1 MTERGARDGDEGPAL
16 SGPDALGYRR
26 PLPGFSINDR
36 DASAKDAPAR
46 HLSDSPALS
55 GAMLRQPTRSGKPR
69 LPDLGI
75 ALKSIL
81 AFWLLYWALITLR
94 SIALEY
100 PEFWA
105 MLARRTLASLIGAAI
120 TFIVYLAL
128 RPTRESSLPVKSAVA
143 ALLCLPASL
152 MFAGVNY
159 TIFYIYAPVEAAR
172 DDPIQDMGWGPVE
185 MAVRSILD
193 TSLSWYFLFA
203 AWAAFF
209 VAMAYARQLREADR
223 RASALAR
230 EAQEAQL
237 RALRYQIN
245 PHFLFNTLNSLSSLI
260 LRRDTDVAERML
272 MNLSSFFRATLSADP
287 TADVRLE
294 EEIAL
299 QRLYLDIERIRFPE
313 RLSVRIDVP
322 VEPGGA
328 LVPVLIL
335 QPVVE
340 NAVKYGVARSRAP
353 VTVSITASVEDDE
366 LRILVHD
373 DGETPPPVAAADED
387 EEDEGHGGGT
397 GVGLRNVAERLA
409 ARFGAR
415 GGVSHGPDSHGGYSV
430 RLFMPVVHDG

>member
-46 HLSDSPALS
+46 HMSDSPALY
-55 GAMLRQPTRSGKPR
+55 GAMLRQRIRSDKPR
-69 LPDLGI
+69 LPVLGI

-203 AWAAFF
+203 AWTAFF

-223 RASALAR
+223 RADASAR
-230 EAQEAQL
+230 
-237 RALRYQIN
+237 RA
-245 PHFLFNTLNSLSSLI
+245 
-260 LRRDTDVAERML
+260 
-272 MNLSSFFRATLSADP
+272 
-287 TADVRLE
+287 E
-294 EEIAL
+294 EEQVRAHPYSHKPHSLVKAPIFTDAL
-299 QRLYLDIERIRFPE
+299 TLLRL
-313 RLSVRIDVP
+313 
-322 VEPGGA
+322 
-328 LVPVLIL
+328 
-335 QPVVE
+335 
-340 NAVKYGVARSRAP
+340 
-353 VTVSITASVEDDE
+353 T
-366 LRILVHD
+366 
-373 DGETPPPVAAADED
+373 
-387 EEDEGHGGGT
+387 
-397 GVGLRNVAERLA
+397 
-409 ARFGAR
+409 
-415 GGVSHGPDSHGGYSV
+415 
-430 RLFMPVVHDG
+430 